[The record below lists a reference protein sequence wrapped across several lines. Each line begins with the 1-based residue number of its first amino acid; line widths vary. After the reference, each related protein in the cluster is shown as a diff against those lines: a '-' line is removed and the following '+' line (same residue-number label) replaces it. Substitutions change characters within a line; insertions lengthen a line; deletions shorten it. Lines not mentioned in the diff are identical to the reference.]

1 MIIVFKIVFLITP
14 YILRKCAN
22 MTFEDKYNLFSKNDK
37 KKLKYSTIRHVGDPH
52 VTNIY
57 MFFLNRFYILR
68 LFSLYIC
75 NVKKEKGKRRQIKTL
90 KTSISNARF
99 LTKPTHIRG
108 TRL

>member
-14 YILRKCAN
+14 YILRKCEN

-57 MFFLNRFYILR
+57 VL
-68 LFSLYIC
+68 SKSVLYSEI
-75 NVKKEKGKRRQIKTL
+75 VFTL
-90 KTSISNARF
+90 Y
-99 LTKPTHIRG
+99 L
-108 TRL
+108 